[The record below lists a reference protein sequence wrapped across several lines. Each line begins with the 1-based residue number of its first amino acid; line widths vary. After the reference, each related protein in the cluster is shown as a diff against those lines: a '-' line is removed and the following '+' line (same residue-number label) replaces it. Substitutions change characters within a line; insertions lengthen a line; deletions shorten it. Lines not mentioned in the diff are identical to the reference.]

1 MRVALIAFV
10 MAVVADTASVQAD
23 PNTLAQVRLKD
34 GRVITGRMLPSE
46 DEATILIGSSVPGI
60 RMTTRVAVENID
72 SIRKDSR
79 DHSQDKAGGKP
90 RPVERPLKH
99 ERRISQARS
108 LPDSGRRTPIT
119 HIDVDAGPVN
129 WDTDP
134 AVDGLELWLRVHDAG
149 RSLRHVPGQLTV
161 RLTGILQPDQTWQY
175 AGNRR
180 NPVKLL
186 ESWSVPVALH
196 QFHEGVAVV
205 KLPFRRFHPQEDLAV
220 APWGGIEVSYSV
232 SSVGVFRTQL
242 TDIALRSP
250 SLFRDDLQ
258 LTTGRRTFPGEVNR
272 LPDDG
277 HSPLLL
283 RPQQMR

>member
-10 MAVVADTASVQAD
+10 IAVVADIASVQAD
-23 PNTLAQVRLKD
+23 SNGLAQVRLKD
-34 GRVITGRMLPSE
+34 GRVIAGRMLPSE

-60 RMTTRVAVENID
+60 RMTTRIAVENID
-72 SIRKDSR
+72 SIRKESR
-79 DHSQDKAGGKP
+79 DHSQDKAGRKP
-90 RPVERPLKH
+90 RPVEGPLKH
-99 ERRISQARS
+99 ERRISQARL
-108 LPDSGRRTPIT
+108 LPDSVSHTQIT
-119 HIDVDAGPVN
+119 HIDVDAGPTN
-129 WDTDP
+129 WDADP
-134 AVDGLELWLRVHDAG
+134 AVDGLELWLRVHDSG

-175 AGNRR
+175 AGTRR

-196 QFHEGVAVV
+196 QFDQGAAVV
-205 KLPFRRFHPQEDLAV
+205 KLPFRRFRPQEDIAV
-220 APWGGIEVSYSV
+220 APWGGMEVSFAV
-232 SSVGVFRTQL
+232 SSVGVFRTHL
-242 TDIALRSP
+242 TDIALRPP

-283 RPQQMR
+283 RPQMR